1 MEPWTPRPNR
11 DDRRTACPLLRARP
25 GHTIKGII
33 TTTDAIG
40 AYTHYWRGRTT
51 ICLYPTCE
59 PCSMSHA
66 ARWYGFLHLWNPD
79 SNKTAIVEIT
89 PSCTLALD
97 EWLAKFGTLRGAKA
111 TIQRANTKPNSRV
124 DITLTAAL
132 YAPEN
137 LPHPIDLQAQ
147 LCRMWELQPDPT
159 IINAHPRPTHPAAH
173 NGAA

>member
-1 MEPWTPRPNR
+1 METWTARPNR
-11 DDRRTACPLLRARP
+11 DDKRAACPLLRARP
-25 GHTIKGII
+25 GQTIKGII
-33 TTTDAIG
+33 TSPDAVG

-51 ICLYPTCE
+51 LCLYPNCE
-59 PCSMSHA
+59 PCSISRA

-79 SNKTAIVEIT
+79 SNKTAIAEIT

-111 TIQRANTKPNSRV
+111 TIARANGKINSRV
-124 DITLTAAL
+124 DLTLAAGS

-147 LCRMWELQPDPT
+147 LCRMWEIDATPEQLR
-159 IINAHPRPTHPAAH
+159 PRPQPGLAATT
-173 NGAA
+173 NGRG